1 MAHHGDYS
9 CCCGCMHVRTG
20 AMVIGILGIIGS
32 IFGVI
37 SGIVSGMWT
46 NIVAYV
52 IGIIISGLIIFAD
65 RTERQ
70 WGYLPYLVLNGIWII
85 LNILGIIAFII
96 LGIVV
101 PKGLED
107 YFKIDKDK
115 DWDTVKEAIRI
126 WCFVVAGVS
135 IILVIIMIWL
145 WSVVFRAYK
154 YMRDVIACGSG
165 YGCHA

>member
-1 MAHHGDYS
+1 MAHDHDS

-20 AMVIGILGIIGS
+20 AMVIGILGIVGS

-37 SGIVSGMWT
+37 SGIVNGTWIS
-46 NIVAYV
+46 IVAYA

-85 LNILGIIAFII
+85 LNILVIIAFII

-101 PKGLED
+101 PKE
-107 YFKIDKDK
+107 
-115 DWDTVKEAIRI
+115 IRV
-126 WCFVVAGVS
+126 WCFVMAGVYV
-135 IILVIIMIWL
+135 ILVIIMIWL

-165 YGCHA
+165 YGYHA